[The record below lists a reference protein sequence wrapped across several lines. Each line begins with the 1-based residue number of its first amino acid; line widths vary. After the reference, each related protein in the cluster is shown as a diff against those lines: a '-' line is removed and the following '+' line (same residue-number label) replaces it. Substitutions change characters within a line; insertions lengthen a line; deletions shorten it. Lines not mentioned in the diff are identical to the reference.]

1 MGISRRLSYFCNMQ
15 QNSKVA
21 VKLSLSASKRRVR
34 LDVPL
39 RISQLQQQ
47 VRTSF
52 PGINDFSL
60 YYVDDE
66 DDKITVVSD
75 EDLVEAQSVFEQ
87 LGRVISFT
95 VDRTNSPKGSV
106 GPRVVAKD
114 SGRPVAPK
122 TKTPACSPDK
132 SANCNMNPFLQ
143 MASTLLE
150 HPECFGNAIR
160 TFVGPAMGCNAAM
173 FSGCPGAKSRKPSAT
188 AGNVVELHSLSTMG
202 FNGRRGMCGCVDSQT
217 GRHQVSLFATNTA
230 PARTVSVRPCNI
242 RVVSAGFDKSTKEH
256 EQMLPKKTPLG
267 PGSSGPDVVM
277 LQKVL
282 IKLGY
287 MHPSAIRCFQGFYGP
302 RTTASVAKIASA
314 IGCSG
319 GGVFTDRVRAY
330 LLKRLGSVGCES
342 RRAGPVTV
350 PVMVLRKLST
360 MVPPKK
366 ETVSVR
372 KLPKSVPV
380 PTVTEPVSVPTTTNA
395 VAVETNPVTE
405 ATTAK
410 PVPVPATTEPVT
422 LPTTESMTTPTKLAA
437 HVTMPEPASISAN
450 MNPVA
455 VPTPVEP
462 VSVPET
468 TESVSV
474 APITE
479 PVTLSPTIEPV
490 SVTLTTEPATV
501 TPITEPATVAPTTE
515 PVTVPATTEPAT
527 VAPTTEPVPIPVP
540 IPKTNEKVPT
550 ATTESE

>member
-106 GPRVVAKD
+106 GPRVVAKE

-150 HPECFGNAIR
+150 HPECFANAIR

-188 AGNVVELHSLSTMG
+188 AGNVVELPSLSTMG

-217 GRHQVSLFATNTA
+217 GRHQVSLFATKTA

-267 PGSSGPDVVM
+267 PGSFGPDVVM
-277 LQKVL
+277 LQQVL

-302 RTTASVAKIASA
+302 RTTASVAKVAST

-319 GGVFTDRVRAY
+319 GGVFTDRVRAH
-330 LLKRLGSVGCES
+330 LLRRLGSVGCES
-342 RRAGPVTV
+342 RRSGPVTV

-360 MVPPKK
+360 MVPRTK
-366 ETVSVR
+366 ETVSVP

-380 PTVTEPVSVPTTTNA
+380 PTTTEPVSVPTTTDA
-395 VAVETNPVTE
+395 VTVPTNPVTDT
-405 ATTAK
+405 TTAEPI
-410 PVPVPATTEPVT
+410 PVPPVTAPVTVSTKPATDVTMTEPVSISATTEP
-422 LPTTESMTTPTKLAA
+422 
-437 HVTMPEPASISAN
+437 ASF
-450 MNPVA
+450 
-455 VPTPVEP
+455 PTP
-462 VSVPET
+462 
-468 TESVSV
+468 
-474 APITE
+474 TE
-479 PVTLSPTIEPV
+479 PVT
-490 SVTLTTEPATV
+490 V
-501 TPITEPATVAPTTE
+501 TPIAETITVTPTTE
-515 PVTVPATTEPAT
+515 PVTVPATMEP
-527 VAPTTEPVPIPVP
+527 VSVPTPTEPVS
-540 IPKTNEKVPT
+540 VPT
-550 ATTESE
+550 P